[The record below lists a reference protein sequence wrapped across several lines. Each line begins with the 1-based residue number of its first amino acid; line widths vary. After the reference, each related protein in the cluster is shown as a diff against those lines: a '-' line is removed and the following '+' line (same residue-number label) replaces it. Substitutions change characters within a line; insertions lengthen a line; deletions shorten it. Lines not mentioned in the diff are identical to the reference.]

1 MADGLD
7 ASADPSACLV
17 LDTAPRAMRLD
28 PTPELH
34 LSTLPPV
41 GLSLDVRNSR
51 LTLDPTPTLE
61 VP

>member
-1 MADGLD
+1 
-7 ASADPSACLV
+7 
-17 LDTAPRAMRLD
+17 MRLD